1 MSNKFFGKQKEETG
15 TVNRISHSQFKKYRS
30 CPAKWAWEYV
40 EGLSPPDESI
50 HLVFGVAIHEVLQLY
65 LRKMYEETVRKA
77 DDLDL
82 KTKFTSLLKKE
93 YDKRKESFEEKH
105 SDRKFPVT
113 KKEMV
118 QFAED
123 GKAIIEHF
131 KRNRSEHFNKQKT
144 SLVGIEEKIEQKV
157 QKGVVWVGY
166 LDVVIR
172 DRKSGKYKIIDL
184 KTSTDGWDK
193 WKRREKKRTDQLVA
207 YKSFYAEQLGIDP
220 NQIEIEYLILKR
232 KVDDYEPRFQ
242 QFTPASGKEE
252 RERVQ
257 SKIEEFLEECFTDEG
272 EYRKKEHEKNEG
284 KWNCC
289 FCPFATQFAE
299 EGFGVCDQS
308 GKRYM
313 DYPNSMK
320 PYIPNKLC
328 GPQPEQK

>member
-1 MSNKFFGKQKEETG
+1 MNKFFGEQKEQEEV
-15 TVNRISHSQFKKYRS
+15 VNRISHSQFKRWRE
-30 CPAKWAWEYV
+30 CAKKWSLDYK
-40 EGLSPPDESI
+40 EGLEPPDESI
-50 HLVFGVAIHEVLQLY
+50 HLVFGVAIHETLQLY
-65 LRKMYEETVRKA
+65 LRTMYRETVKEA
-77 DDLDL
+77 NKLDL
-82 KTKFTSLLKKE
+82 KSKFTSLLKKE

-105 SDRKFPVT
+105 PEREFPVT

-131 KRNRSEHFNKQKT
+131 KRNRSNHFNKQKT
-144 SLVGIEEKIEQKV
+144 SLVGIEEKIEQKI
-157 QKGVVWVGY
+157 QEGVFWVGY

-193 WKRREKKRTDQLVA
+193 WKKREKKRTDQLVA
-207 YKSFYAEQLGIDP
+207 YKSFYAKQLGIDP
-220 NQIEIEYLILKR
+220 NQIGIEYLILKR
-232 KVDDYEPRFQ
+232 KIDEYESRFQ

-257 SKIEEFLEECFTDEG
+257 TKIQEFLDECFTDEG
-272 EYRKKEHEKNEG
+272 EYKEKKHEKNEG
-284 KWNCC
+284 KWTCC
-289 FCPFATQFAE
+289 FCPFGVQFAE

-308 GKRYM
+308 GVRWK

-320 PYIPNKLC
+320 FYIPDKLC
-328 GPQPEQK
+328 GPQPEQ